1 MFKPTLLGQRV
12 SVQTILS
19 AIVMLA
25 GILVLTF
32 SRYTNDKI
40 MLYVGVLV
48 TACGVLAG
56 LVFTV
61 LYSPIAR
68 HQRDSVRQ

>member
-1 MFKPTLLGQRV
+1 MFRSTLSGQRV
-12 SVQTILS
+12 SMQTILS

-61 LYSPIAR
+61 LYNPISR

>member
-1 MFKPTLLGQRV
+1 MFKSTLSGQRV
-12 SVQTILS
+12 SMQTILS

-25 GILVLTF
+25 GVLVLTF

-61 LYSPIAR
+61 LYGSIAR

>member
-1 MFKPTLLGQRV
+1 MFMSTVSRQRV
-12 SVQTILS
+12 SKQTILS

-25 GILVLTF
+25 GILALTL

-40 MLYVGVLV
+40 MLYVGVIV

-61 LYSPIAR
+61 LYGSIAT